1 MIVIDVG
8 YAHRN
13 EVFMTA
19 IKEKRRH
26 ERLPVDLT
34 LNISKL
40 FKQNN
45 DFIKDINAPI
55 HVTNISKSGIGFES
69 DAGLPIG
76 YYFNAK
82 IDLGGN
88 DSSLYT
94 VVQIVR
100 KENRDTTQYYGC
112 EFIGMAP
119 VLNYI
124 FDNFKESLDKDN

>member
-1 MIVIDVG
+1 MPDL
-8 YAHRN
+8 H
-13 EVFMTA
+13 
-19 IKEKRRH
+19 EKRRH

-34 LNISKL
+34 LKISKL

-76 YYFNAK
+76 YYFNAR
-82 IDLGGN
+82 INLGDTDN
-88 DSSLYT
+88 SLYT
-94 VVQIVR
+94 VLQIVR
-100 KENRDTTQYYGC
+100 KENRNDTQYYGC

-124 FDNFKESLDKDN
+124 FDNFKDSLNNN